1 MKVYILFII
10 GLLVATSNAETLD
23 KWLFQQIVDDE
34 TTLLKALNKT
44 DGHSIELLRDSKYY
58 VPFFTEPPHNFSF
71 SASGQKSSLD
81 SFLKANLNEFLPGG
95 YIYRISFDH
104 AYPLYA
110 TSAGYWEPGSKK
122 WYSPDLR
129 KSFAIQPSQ
138 VWSDRSN
145 DFLYATIIGP
155 PPPRL
160 LVYGYD
166 GEIKHEEAF
175 DLSAV
180 DFEQRLDAALKRYSQ
195 NNKPVLEMISLSEY
209 LENRDAPW
217 RRLDISGQ
225 FNLRNQQQRPEEQER
240 LRQSGQ
246 LSRTATIELLQS
258 IQKVPPTPAPAVTPA
273 LITPAPAAMS
283 SGSPSPTV
291 SETKSSSGFPTIPV
305 AIFVVVI
312 VGIVIHLLRR
322 KSK

>member
-1 MKVYILFII
+1 MKVCVLFII
-10 GLLVATSNAETLD
+10 GLLVATANAETLD
-23 KWLFQQIVDDE
+23 KWLTQQIVDDE
-34 TTLLKALNKT
+34 TLLLKALNQT
-44 DGHSIELLRDSKYY
+44 DGHSVELLRDSKYY
-58 VPFFTEPPHNFSF
+58 VPFFTEPPYKFTF
-71 SASGQKSSLD
+71 SASGQKSSFD

-95 YIYRISFDH
+95 YIYRISFEH
-104 AYPLYA
+104 AYPLYSA
-110 TSAGYWEPGSKK
+110 SAGYWEPGSKK

-129 KSFAIQPSQ
+129 KSFAIEPSQ

-195 NNKPVLEMISLSEY
+195 NNKPVLEMISLAEY
-209 LENRDAPW
+209 LANRDAPW
-217 RRLDISGQ
+217 RQADISGQ
-225 FNLRNQQQRPEEQER
+225 FNLRNQQQRPDEQKR
-240 LRQSGQ
+240 LKQSGQ
-246 LSRTATIELLQS
+246 ITRTAAIDLLQQTQES
-258 IQKVPPTPAPAVTPA
+258 PHSSLPSVTPSSKISASTAAPASDTLSTVLETP
-273 LITPAPAAMS
+273 
-283 SGSPSPTV
+283 
-291 SETKSSSGFPTIPV
+291 SSSSFPILPV
-305 AIFVVVI
+305 AILAAVI
-312 VGIVIHLLRR
+312 VGIVLYILRR